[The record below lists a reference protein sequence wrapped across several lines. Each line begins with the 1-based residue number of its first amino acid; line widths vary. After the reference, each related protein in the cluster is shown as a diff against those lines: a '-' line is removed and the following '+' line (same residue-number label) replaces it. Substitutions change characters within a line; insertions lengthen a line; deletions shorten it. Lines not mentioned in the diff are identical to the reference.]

1 MSIAGLSVTLG
12 CKQLD
17 VSIASVQVVQR
28 LELDFKPGSFWALL
42 GPNGVGK
49 TTLLNCLAGL
59 RAADQGKVELNGQDI
74 QAMPRR
80 KLARQLSMLQQHSAY
95 VFDSSVLQTALTG
108 RHPHL
113 GLLEREGP
121 ADFALARSAL
131 SGVDLQGLDDRCVT
145 TLSGGEA
152 RRLAFASLLVQQAP
166 VMLLDE
172 PSNHLDLKHQVQ
184 IMQMIRKLSVQ
195 QGGIAIAALHDVNL
209 AMSYC
214 SHALMLL
221 GSGEWRAGPIAEML
235 TASSLERI
243 FGCPMEALQGKSGVR
258 FYPLTST

>member
-1 MSIAGLSVTLG
+1 MTITLA
-12 CKQLD
+12 CRQLD
-17 VSIASVQVVQR
+17 VSIASVQVVQQ
-28 LELDFKPGSFWALL
+28 LELEIHSGSFWAML

-59 RAADQGKVELNGQDI
+59 RAADHGEVKLRGRAI
-74 QAMPRR
+74 QSMPRR
-80 KLARQLSMLQQHSAY
+80 QLARQLGMLQQHSAY

-121 ADFALARSAL
+121 ADFDLARSAL
-131 SGVDLQGLDDRCVT
+131 NSVDLQDFEDRCVT

-152 RRLAFASLLVQQAP
+152 RRLAFASLLVQQAS

-184 IMQMIRKLSVQ
+184 IMQMIRGLSVQ
-195 QGGIAIAALHDVNL
+195 QDGIAIAALHDVNL

-214 SHALMLL
+214 SHALLLL
-221 GSGEWRAGPIAEML
+221 GSGKWQAGPVGEML
-235 TASSLERI
+235 TEANLERT
-243 FGCPMEALQGKSGVR
+243 FGCPVEALQGKNGLR
-258 FYPLTST
+258 FYPLTNP